1 MADTEGQHPLLLG
14 SYGKAATV
22 WRLPNDGSRRGN
34 RERAALVAELL
45 DEKVKRRAR
54 RPLEQIFNI
63 AVEAG
68 ARCLVVEERYVDPDY
83 RSEFSAF
90 WSRRFED
97 HPSLARR
104 LHFFDREL
112 ASSELFEAPA
122 EASYL
127 GYSVLR
133 PMALGPVGRTVLAPP
148 PRFAGAVLTVVHDR
162 PSLFGTS
169 LDVVGVPFCQ
179 QDGEFLV
186 CAHTSAWIGHYVAQS
201 RGIIGR
207 HLSAEIASIPSAE
220 GSKHRP
226 YPSNGLTGEQLQAVF
241 SMLGIPALFHD
252 MRRLPPM
259 PAPLRRRSQP
269 LARLARRERREQ
281 ILRVVCKYL
290 NSGLP
295 VVVLTEG
302 NSGHAFTLVG
312 WQAVGNRIRLIAS
325 DDQVGPY
332 EVIDDPLERKDHR
345 ASWRSLMVPL
355 PEKVFFTGEAAEV
368 RARNLPELTSA
379 ELKRRGVPVPTELEQ
394 LVKGLRHLDGPISL
408 RCRLIENRRYKELAG
423 LQERSPEVV
432 RLIRMAHLPH
442 YVWVVEMQ
450 DRAAR
455 NAGERRCVLAEWVF
469 DSNAHDDVPRE
480 HISSVPAVSIDSI
493 EGAAGA
499 PVERCVV
506 RGHGRPWRS
515 LITDREV
522 DGREYALP
530 AAVAGQA

>member
-1 MADTEGQHPLLLG
+1 MGTAAGGQHRLLAG
-14 SYGKAATV
+14 SYGETATV
-22 WRLPNDGSRRGN
+22 WHLP
-34 RERAALVAELL
+34 AADDPQGARDHAELVGQLL
-45 DEKVKRRAR
+45 DQKVKTRAR
-54 RPLEQIFNI
+54 RPLEQILRV
-63 AVEAG
+63 AAEAG

-90 WSRRFED
+90 WSRRFEN
-97 HPSLARR
+97 HSSLTRR
-104 LHFFDREL
+104 LHFFDREIAADDLSHAL
-112 ASSELFEAPA
+112 ASAR
-122 EASYL
+122 YL

-133 PMALGPVGRTVLAPP
+133 PMVLGPVGRTVLAPP

-162 PSLFGTS
+162 PSLFGTT

-186 CAHTSAWIGHYVAQS
+186 CAHTAAWLGHYVAQS
-201 RGIIGR
+201 HHIIGR
-207 HLSAEIASIPSAE
+207 RLSAEIASIPSAE

-241 SMLGIPALFHD
+241 SMMGIPALFHD
-252 MRRLPPM
+252 MRRLPSLPS
-259 PAPLRRRSQP
+259 PLRRRSAP
-269 LARLARRERREQ
+269 LAKLGRREKREQ

-302 NSGHAFTLVG
+302 SSGHAFTLVG
-312 WQAVGNRIRLIAS
+312 WQDSGDHIRLIAS

-332 EVIDDPLERKDHR
+332 EVIDDPLERMDHR
-345 ASWRSLMVPL
+345 APWRSLMVPL

-379 ELKRRGVPVPTELEQ
+379 ELKEKGVPVPPQ
-394 LVKGLRHLDGPISL
+394 LRQLAKGLRYLDGPISL
-408 RCRLIENRRYKELAG
+408 RCRLIENRRYKELVG
-423 LQERSPEVV
+423 SQERSPDVV

-442 YVWVVEMQ
+442 WVWVVEMQ
-450 DRAAR
+450 DRRAR
-455 NAGERRCVLAEWVF
+455 CNRDPYCVLAEWVF

-480 HISSVPAVSIDSI
+480 HLSSVLAVSIDSI
-493 EGAAGA
+493 ELAHGG
-499 PVERCVV
+499 PEECCVA
-506 RGHGRPWRS
+506 RGYGRPWRS
-515 LITDREV
+515 LITDRQV

-530 AAVAGQA
+530 AG